1 MKDHAMTERAP
12 SPPPEV
18 WLRGPLAGVVPSLQ
32 PAAHALLQASEDIA
46 RVSSGLTVEELWV
59 RPGGAAAAGFH
70 LRHIAGSIDRLL
82 AYARGEQLSEAQ
94 RKALVTE
101 RDPGTPPAD
110 AASLV
115 RMAATAIDSA
125 LAQIRAT
132 SADAALEPRQVG
144 RAKLPSTVGGLLFHI
159 AEHTQRHTGQLI
171 TTAKIVR
178 GLDLASEH
186 ATAKG

>member
-1 MKDHAMTERAP
+1 MPERAP

-18 WLRGPLAGVVPSLQ
+18 WLRGPVTDVAPSLQ

-46 RVSSGLTVEELWV
+46 RVSSGLTVQELWV

-82 AYARGEQLSEAQ
+82 AYARGEPLSEAQ

-110 AASLV
+110 AAALV

-125 LAQIRAT
+125 LAQLRAT
-132 SADAALEPRQVG
+132 SADAALEPREVG

-178 GLDLASEH
+178 GLGLASEDIP
-186 ATAKG
+186 ATG